1 MIWDAL
7 AQLRRR
13 IAGTLDVE
21 SFDAGFVDSPLSG
34 DGDFHTHVHLVPRI
48 AGQRVALP
56 RDAEWVNLS
65 VET

>member
-1 MIWDAL
+1 M
-7 AQLRRR
+7 
-13 IAGTLDVE
+13 E
-21 SFDAGFVDSPLSG
+21 SFDAGFVDAPLSG

-48 AGQRVALP
+48 AGQKVALP